1 MVDMK
6 VWPMYSNSTIVEWV
20 GMAWEVGKMKGQNG
34 RREEGWSLPFKLLKN
49 HFMKKKVFL
58 VPFIFINLSCE
69 SSEEA

>member
-1 MVDMK
+1 MK
-6 VWPMYSNSTIVEWV
+6 ERPKDSHSTHDERE
-20 GMAWEVGKMKGQNG
+20 GKAREGGKMKGQNG
-34 RREEGWSLPFKLLKN
+34 RREEGWSLTFKLLKN